1 MTAEQGRD
9 RAVIEAFLDGLWTE
23 RGLSR
28 NTLAAYGADLRG
40 FAAWLAVRRR
50 GLLSAERADIQAYL
64 ADRVADGVRMR
75 SLRRLL
81 TSLRRFYAF
90 QVRGGRLSADPTRQL
105 ESPQVGRPLPE
116 ALTEAEVEALL
127 AAPAGDDPR
136 AVRDRAMLELLYACG
151 LRVSEL
157 VGLRFSQLHV
167 PHGVIRLSGKG
178 GRERIVPVGESA
190 LDAVRAYIDEARPA
204 LMAAGGHSDSVFVT
218 ARGGPMTRQ
227 AFWYIVKRHAR
238 TIGIRRPLSPHTLR
252 HAFATHLLNHGADLR
267 AVQMLL
273 GHSDLS
279 TTQIYT
285 HVARARLQSLHARHH
300 PRG

>member
-1 MTAEQGRD
+1 MSGVTIDHERCI
-9 RAVIEAFLDGLWTE
+9 RRCLDGLWSE

-28 NTLAAYGADLRG
+28 NTLSAYRADLCG
-40 FAAWLAVRRR
+40 FAAWLELRRQH
-50 GLLSAERADIQAYL
+50 LLTVGRQDIQAFL

-81 TSLRRFYAF
+81 TTLRRFYGY
-90 QVRGGRLSADPTRQL
+90 QVRSGSMQADPTARL
-105 ESPQVGRPLPE
+105 ESPRVGRPLPE
-116 ALTEAEVEALL
+116 SLTEAEVEALL
-127 AAPAGDDPR
+127 AAPTGDHPR
-136 AVRDRAMLELLYACG
+136 TVRDRAMLELMYACG

-157 VGLRFSQLHV
+157 VGLRFDQIHLG
-167 PHGVIRLSGKG
+167 HGVIRMTGKG
-178 GRERIVPVGESA
+178 GRERLVPIGDDA
-190 LDAVRAYIDEARPA
+190 LDALHAYIEQARA
-204 LMAAGGHSDSVFVT
+204 ELMARQGVSGYVFVT

-227 AFWYIVKRHAR
+227 AFWYIVKRYAEV
-238 TIGIRRPLSPHTLR
+238 IGIRRPLSPHTLR

-285 HVARARLQSLHARHH
+285 HVARARLQEIHSQHH